1 MNLFLESVSEGKYWI
16 AVTIAFV
23 SILLNIQK
31 VTEYYFY
38 LRKNRQ
44 AQILAALQEPL
55 VSSELKSHL
64 RNELDIEYFKSVH
77 DVRLSTPMLN
87 ALFVLNQRLGDSVA
101 FRHVLRA
108 FKNTPD
114 ISGIEQYSFRI
125 KVSLFETLM
134 KLYNLIAGVV
144 IAAFGF
150 LGFMLSIHIIITG
163 GELSTYMT
171 GILLIPIGAFMFDD
185 GVAFVSVRHINQ
197 ALEDYEQSVLHTP
210 LS

>member
-1 MNLFLESVSEGKYWI
+1 MELFIQALLDDKYWV
-16 AVTIAFV
+16 AVTIAVV

-44 AQILAALQEPL
+44 AQILTVLQEPL
-55 VSSELKSHL
+55 VSAELKAHL
-64 RNELDIEYFKSVH
+64 KNELDIECFKSVH
-77 DVRLSTPMLN
+77 GVRLSTPMLN
-87 ALFVLNQRLGDSVA
+87 AVFVLNQRLGDSVA

-134 KLYNLIAGVV
+134 KLYNLIAGAL

-163 GELSTYMT
+163 GELRTYMT

-185 GVAFVSVRHINQ
+185 GVAFISVRHINA
-197 ALEDYEQSVLHTP
+197 ALEDYELTTLENP
-210 LS
+210 K